1 MTDPVFGLSVPTS
14 VQGCPDQVLDPR
26 GTWADGAAYDEAAA
40 KLAGMF
46 KANFEQFAD
55 QVSDEIR
62 AAGPS

>member
-1 MTDPVFGLSVPTS
+1 MASPRRS
-14 VQGCPDQVLDPR
+14 PR
-26 GTWADGAAYDEAAA
+26 GTWADHEAYDEAAE

-55 QVSDEIR
+55 EVSDEVK